1 MRQQSGNISN
11 RCGIEERKVLLPRGL
26 VDLDL
31 LLDDLSESDVGGTHA
46 VIRLD
51 QWCTAHVELLH
62 TCGHEIN
69 QSRWFRDNFGCL
81 LD

>member
-1 MRQQSGNISN
+1 MLQRYGNISN
-11 RCGIEERKVLLPRGL
+11 RCGIEERETLLLLGL
-26 VDLDL
+26 VNLDL

-51 QWCTAHVELLH
+51 QWCAAHVELLH

-69 QSRWFRDNFGCL
+69 QSRWFRDNLGCL